1 METVAGIFNSPL
13 EARQAA
19 LDLRP
24 VGFEN
29 GDISLLLP
37 GSTEAALAS
46 VPTEAAE
53 QPGMGRALGSVVGGA
68 VGLAGGAPLGAALAS
83 MVLPGIGPVVV
94 IGFAAAALG
103 ALGALAGGAT
113 GATMEK
119 SMTGGLPKDELFFYE
134 DALKKGKSVVVAIA
148 SDEARLASGKAV
160 LISHGAENIDA
171 ARDAWWIG
179 LRDAEAT
186 QYSGPDKDF
195 ADAEA
200 LYRRGFEAALDY
212 SVRGK
217 PYDEAVPYLRDLFPD
232 IYAQH
237 NFISGYERGRIY
249 QQ

>member
-1 METVAGIFNSPL
+1 METVAGIFDSPL

-29 GDISLLLP
+29 SDISLLLP
-37 GSTEAALAS
+37 GSSEAALAS
-46 VPTEAAE
+46 VPTEEAE

-68 VGLAGGAPLGAALAS
+68 VGLAGGAPLGAALVS
-83 MVLPGIGPVVV
+83 VVLPGIGPVIA

-103 ALGALAGGAT
+103 ALVGGAT

-148 SDEARLASGKAV
+148 NDEARLASGKAV
-160 LISHGAENIDA
+160 LMSHGAESIDA

-186 QYSGPDKDF
+186 QYSESEGDF

-200 LYRRGFEAALDY
+200 LYRKGFEAALDY

-217 PYDEAVPYLRDLFPD
+217 PYDEAVPYLRDLYPD

-249 QQ
+249 QH

>member
-29 GDISLLLP
+29 SDISLLLP
-37 GSTEAALAS
+37 GSSEAALAS
-46 VPTEAAE
+46 LPTEEAE

-68 VGLAGGAPLGAALAS
+68 VGLAGSAPLGAALAS
-83 MVLPGIGPVVV
+83 VILPGIGPVIA

-103 ALGALAGGAT
+103 ALVGGAT

-148 SDEARLASGKAV
+148 NDEARLASGKAV
-160 LISHGAENIDA
+160 LMSHGAESIDA

-186 QYSGPDKDF
+186 QYSESEGDF

-200 LYRRGFEAALDY
+200 LYRKGFEAALDY

-217 PYDEAVPYLRDLFPD
+217 HYDEAVPYLRDLYPD

-249 QQ
+249 QH

>member
-1 METVAGIFNSPL
+1 METVAGIFDSPL

-29 GDISLLLP
+29 SDISLLLP
-37 GSTEAALAS
+37 GSSEAALAS
-46 VPTEAAE
+46 VPTEEAE

-68 VGLAGGAPLGAALAS
+68 VGLAGGAPLGAALVS
-83 MVLPGIGPVVV
+83 VVLPGIGPVIA

-103 ALGALAGGAT
+103 ALVGGAT

-148 SDEARLASGKAV
+148 NDEARLASGKAV
-160 LISHGAENIDA
+160 LMSHGAESIDA

-186 QYSGPDKDF
+186 HYSESEGDF

-200 LYRRGFEAALDY
+200 LYRKGFEAALDY

-217 PYDEAVPYLRDLFPD
+217 PYDEAVPYLRDLYPD

-249 QQ
+249 QH